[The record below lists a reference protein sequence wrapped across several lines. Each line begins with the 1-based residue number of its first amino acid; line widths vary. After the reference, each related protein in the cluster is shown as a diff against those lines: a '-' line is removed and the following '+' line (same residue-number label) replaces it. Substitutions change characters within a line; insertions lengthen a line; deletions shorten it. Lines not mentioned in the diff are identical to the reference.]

1 MAVRRRYTTMVIII
15 MHEIESTK
23 TFQLMHLFIY
33 LYKILFY
40 GLECENERN
49 TQLYRKIDY
58 IRNFE
63 DFPTIY
69 VIIEDFP
76 TMYVINR
83 LF

>member
-1 MAVRRRYTTMVIII
+1 MYL
-15 MHEIESTK
+15 S
-23 TFQLMHLFIY
+23 IY
-33 LYKILFY
+33 LCKILFY
-40 GLECENERN
+40 WLECENERN
-49 TQLYRKIDY
+49 KQLYRKIDY

-83 LF
+83 ICYWVSS